1 MGLQYPLSSLLIDDV
16 SPMEFA
22 FPFCPSILIITR
34 ENGEFSAGYLLPI
47 FTSLLIAAWIIY
59 SKRLQLLSKLFYNEE
74 VLILKDFFMILVTGA
89 AGFIGSVIVK
99 HLNDLGVQNIIICD
113 HFESGEKWRNLRGLK
128 YDSFVQVEELFN
140 HPLWKKV
147 EPFKA
152 IYHMGACSDTTQSD
166 MDFLYSNNTYYTN
179 RLLALAAQK
188 NIPIVYASSAATY
201 GDGEQGYSD
210 EHKQISALKPLN
222 KYGYSKQLS
231 DEWILKQKKKPKV
244 WFGVKFFNV
253 FGPHEY
259 HKGKMSSVVFQSF
272 HQIKDIGEVK
282 LFKSHRADYEDGEQ
296 LRDFVY
302 VKDVVRA
309 MVELIEAGKKK
320 PSLSGIYNLGTGEA
334 RSFHDLVKA
343 TFKSMDQKTKIKF
356 IDMPEE
362 LRNQY
367 QYYTQ
372 AEMKKLKKAL
382 PKFKFLQLEQA
393 IDDYVRN
400 HLSQND
406 PYMDQE

>member
-1 MGLQYPLSSLLIDDV
+1 
-16 SPMEFA
+16 
-22 FPFCPSILIITR
+22 
-34 ENGEFSAGYLLPI
+34 
-47 FTSLLIAAWIIY
+47 
-59 SKRLQLLSKLFYNEE
+59 
-74 VLILKDFFMILVTGA
+74 MILVTGA

-99 HLNDLGVQNIIICD
+99 HLNDLGEQDIILCD
-113 HFESGEKWRNLRGLK
+113 QFGHEDKWKNLRGLK
-128 YDSFVQVEELFN
+128 YTSFIQIEDLLT
-140 HPLWKKV
+140 HPIWKKPA
-147 EPFKA
+147 PFKA
-152 IYHMGACSDTTQSD
+152 IYHMGACSDTTEMN
-166 MDFLYSNNTYYTN
+166 MDFLYKNNTEFTN
-179 RLLALAAQK
+179 SLLTFAADK

-201 GDGEQGYSD
+201 GAGEQGYFD
-210 EHKQISALKPLN
+210 DHNGIKDLKPLN

-253 FGPHEY
+253 FGPQEY
-259 HKGKMSSVVFQSF
+259 HKGKMSSVVFQSYN
-272 HQIKDIGEVK
+272 QINQVGEVK
-282 LFKSHRADYEDGEQ
+282 LFKSHRAEYKHGEQ

-320 PSLSGIYNLGTGEA
+320 PTISGIYNLGTGEA

-343 TFKSMDQKTKIKF
+343 TFKSMGKKPKITF

-372 AEMKKLKKAL
+372 AEMNKFKRAL
-382 PKFKFLQLEQA
+382 PKFKFMKLEDA
-393 IDDYVRN
+393 VADYVGN
-400 HLSQND
+400 HLMKEK
-406 PYMDQE
+406 YLVTGK

>member
-1 MGLQYPLSSLLIDDV
+1 
-16 SPMEFA
+16 
-22 FPFCPSILIITR
+22 
-34 ENGEFSAGYLLPI
+34 
-47 FTSLLIAAWIIY
+47 
-59 SKRLQLLSKLFYNEE
+59 
-74 VLILKDFFMILVTGA
+74 MILVTGA

-99 HLNDLGVQNIIICD
+99 QLNDKGHEDLILCD
-113 HFESGEKWRNLRGLK
+113 HFESGDKWKNLRGLK
-128 YDSFVQVEELFN
+128 YDSFVQVEDLFN
-140 HPLWKKV
+140 HPVWKK
-147 EPFKA
+147 PAGLKA
-152 IYHMGACSDTTQSD
+152 IYHMGACSDTTELD
-166 MDFLYSNNTYYTN
+166 MDFLYENNTQYTN
-179 RLLALAAQK
+179 QLLTLAAQK

-201 GDGEQGYSD
+201 GAGEQGYVD
-210 EHKQISALKPLN
+210 DHKGIPALKPLN

-253 FGPHEY
+253 FGPNEY

-272 HQIKDIGEVK
+272 NQIRDVGEVK
-282 LFKSHRADYEDGEQ
+282 LFKSHRPDFKDGEQ

-309 MVELIEAGKKK
+309 MIELIDAGKKK

-343 TFKSMDQKTKIKF
+343 TFSSMDLESRIQF
-356 IDMPEE
+356 IDMPGE

-372 AEMKKLKKAL
+372 AEMGKLKKAL
-382 PKFKFLQLEQA
+382 PKFKFMKLEDA
-393 IDDYVRN
+393 VNDYVRN
-400 HLSQND
+400 HLSQAE
-406 PYMDQE
+406 PYLSK